1 MWNIHYGIGQKDTYF
16 PHLLQAQ
23 VQISAT
29 SLLALQQLLS
39 ASHDAISFGNPA
51 RSGALELK
59 RRQSRKL
66 LPGIFFHWHKYRRSP
81 GRSQI
86 TMFGLFGSKKP
97 ERSPEFVV
105 DGLRES
111 VKTTREVVRLART
124 TGDTRAEAKAR
135 EDLSKHVSALKVMLV
150 GDLSASETAVPPA
163 EMDVSRLIRLAC
175 TGDLLSLLA
184 ENLPLMVF
192 ETRKD
197 AVQIFNNLLR
207 RGMEDSTR
215 VTAPD
220 DGAIGK
226 DEPVTAVGQI
236 SKGGGHLVMILVA
249 GYDDNEIA
257 LNSGAMLRECLRDES
272 LSTLLLESPV
282 FWRFFQLVEKNDFD
296 VASDAFAS
304 FKDLLTRHQQAA
316 ASFMVANLDRF
327 VLEYNGLL
335 RSSNYVT
342 RRQSLK
348 LLGEMLLERAN
359 FRIMTQ
365 YIASPGNL
373 RLIMNLLL
381 DSRRNIQFEA
391 FHVFKVFV
399 ANPKKPPEIQQILVR
414 NKDRM
419 VAYLAD
425 FLSDRDDEQFQ
436 MDRREILEEI
446 QRMTVPQ

>member
-1 MWNIHYGIGQKDTYF
+1 
-16 PHLLQAQ
+16 
-23 VQISAT
+23 
-29 SLLALQQLLS
+29 
-39 ASHDAISFGNPA
+39 
-51 RSGALELK
+51 
-59 RRQSRKL
+59 
-66 LPGIFFHWHKYRRSP
+66 
-81 GRSQI
+81 
-86 TMFGLFGSKKP
+86 MFGLFGSKKT
-97 ERSPEFVV
+97 ERSPEDVV
-105 DGLRES
+105 VGLREA
-111 VKTTREVVRLART
+111 VKTTREAVRLART
-124 TGDTRAEAKAR
+124 TGDTRAEARAR
-135 EDLSKHVSALKVMLV
+135 EDLTKHVSALKLMLV
-150 GDLSASETAVPPA
+150 GDLSASEKAVPPA
-163 EMDVSRLIRLAC
+163 EVDVSRLIRLAC

-184 ENLPLMVF
+184 ENLSLMVF

-207 RGMEDSTR
+207 RGMEDSTGSA
-215 VTAPD
+215 VIGD
-220 DGAIGK
+220 SAIGQ
-226 DEPVTAVGQI
+226 DESATAVGQI

-327 VLEYNGLL
+327 FLEYNGLL

-381 DSRRNIQFEA
+381 DNRRNIQFEA

-419 VAYLAD
+419 VAYLGD